1 MNRLMLIVAALA
13 CGCTDPSTHEYAAVI
28 RGKLATS
35 DLSQAKAMHD
45 RIAQGAQEAANAHG
59 DFAHDALLGTTM
71 LDSTP
76 NEFLAIDRW
85 SDGDAMEAFYT
96 DPTAFGS
103 VFAAPPSIEFFVA
116 EPDWTQW
123 GDMNSGDAYQ
133 PYYFHFALGEL
144 AQSDIVA
151 NRTAHN
157 QVASGGKDPS
167 IGAGNVAHVVF
178 LGKHDA
184 QRFLA
189 VDIWRSADNIQA
201 FYTNPNFVSAFAP
214 LFSSVSQPVFQSTD
228 WYQW

>member
-1 MNRLMLIVAALA
+1 MNRLILAVAVFA
-13 CGCTDPSTHEYAAVI
+13 CGCTDPSTHEYAAVV
-28 RGKLATS
+28 RGTLSTADLA
-35 DLSQAKAMHD
+35 QAKAMHD
-45 RIAQGAQEAANAHG
+45 RAAQGGQATASARG
-59 DFAHDALLGTTM
+59 DLAHDALLGTTM

-85 SDGDAMEAFYT
+85 SDGDAMEAFYK
-96 DPTAFGS
+96 DPTALGS
-103 VFAAPPSIEFFVA
+103 LFAAPPSIEYFVA

-123 GDMNSGDAYQ
+123 GDMTSGDTYQ

-144 AQSDIVA
+144 AQHDLAA

-178 LGKHDA
+178 LGKHDP
-184 QRFLA
+184 QRFLG